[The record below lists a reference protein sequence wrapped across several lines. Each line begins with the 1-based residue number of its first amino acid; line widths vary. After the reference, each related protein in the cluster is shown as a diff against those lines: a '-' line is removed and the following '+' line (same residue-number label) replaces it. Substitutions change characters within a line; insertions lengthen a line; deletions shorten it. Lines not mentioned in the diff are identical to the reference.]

1 MGDLL
6 SPQDRVRQNQAVVA
20 SVAKLVQDN
29 FIVRVQGR
37 GYLMVQG
44 AQAIGTAM
52 GYTTAI
58 ESMRHV
64 PAGDDGIA
72 GYWEA
77 IATVMA
83 DGKIVGRGMG
93 CVFDDEKPWCNR
105 PQFARQ
111 MMAQTRAT
119 GRALKG
125 VMGWATALLGAEGS
139 FAEEMPQE
147 ATESRQEAPAPI
159 KRLPAP
165 SKGADAPKGDSGA
178 LREVR
183 GVCAG
188 VEQKVSKAGKPYWV
202 VTLEGHDGRD
212 DVDYTSFEPL
222 ADMAGR
228 MVMVKLKPY
237 KDGHIVADLIDM
249 EVDHG

>member
-147 ATESRQEAPAPI
+147 ATESRQEASAPI
-159 KRLPAP
+159 KRLPAL
-165 SKGADAPKGDSGA
+165 SKGADASKGDSGA
-178 LREVR
+178 LLEVR

-188 VEQKVSKAGKPYWV
+188 VEKKVSKAGKPYWV
-202 VTLEGHDGRD
+202 VTLEGRGGFDG
-212 DVDYTSFEPL
+212 VDYTSFEPL
-222 ADMAGR
+222 ADMASR
-228 MVMVKLKPY
+228 MVLVKLKPY
-237 KDGHIVADLIDM
+237 KDGHVVADLIDM

>member
-72 GYWEA
+72 GWLNGELIHSLDA
-77 IATVMA
+77 VRAVKA
-83 DGKIVGRGMG
+83 DE
-93 CVFDDEKPWCNR
+93 D
-105 PQFARQ
+105 QF
-111 MMAQTRAT
+111 
-119 GRALKG
+119 
-125 VMGWATALLGAEGS
+125 
-139 FAEEMPQE
+139 
-147 ATESRQEAPAPI
+147 
-159 KRLPAP
+159 
-165 SKGADAPKGDSGA
+165 SGT
-178 LREVR
+178 L
-183 GVCAG
+183 
-188 VEQKVSKAGKPYWV
+188 KAGQNV
-202 VTLEGHDGRD
+202 VVCRIKQYSLHWGGCLSIRSPSGGPALG
-212 DVDYTSFEPL
+212 VSVVP
-222 ADMAGR
+222 
-228 MVMVKLKPY
+228 
-237 KDGHIVADLIDM
+237 
-249 EVDHG
+249 

>member
-83 DGKIVGRGMG
+83 DGQIVGRGMG

-178 LREVR
+178 LREAR

-188 VEQKVSKAGKPYWV
+188 VEAKVSKAGKPYWV

-237 KDGHIVADLIDM
+237 KDGHVVADLIDM